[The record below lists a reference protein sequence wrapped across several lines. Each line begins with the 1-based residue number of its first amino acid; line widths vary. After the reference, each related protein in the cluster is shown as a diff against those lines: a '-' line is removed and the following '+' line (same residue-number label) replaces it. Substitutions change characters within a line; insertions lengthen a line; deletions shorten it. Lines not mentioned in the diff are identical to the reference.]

1 MDVTAHASLLRSLAE
16 QTYGN
21 LAGEPLRDTATVDPE
36 HPQRGEEREVMNVI
50 RQNRDELRAFDAAD
64 RDGQE
69 RMLERQRERVRDADE
84 RLRIAQERDALVLRR
99 NELMRELIEQRR
111 ELQEL
116 RQVDQAAQ
124 RALANIQRF
133 L

>member
-36 HPQRGEEREVMNVI
+36 HPQREEEREVMNVI

-69 RMLERQRERVRDADE
+69 RMLERQRGRVR
-84 RLRIAQERDALVLRR
+84 
-99 NELMRELIEQRR
+99 
-111 ELQEL
+111 
-116 RQVDQAAQ
+116 AAQ